1 MLQPDL
7 ALQVRLLADAV
18 RLPDAAASDR
28 VAKVASLAPGQ
39 PITAKILEQLP
50 DGRYKV
56 QLAGRALS
64 MQLPATARPGQD
76 VRLVYVGPE
85 PRLTFALAHDQASST
100 TVSSAGRLAAAL
112 TAAGQKPATA
122 TVTAPLFEAMPM
134 QGSEI
139 APRLREALTLSGL
152 FYESHQAQWI
162 DGQRPLNQL
171 LREPQGKLSP
181 LVVGDTTT
189 VAANGDVAHP
199 LSALATQPATESNP
213 ETPPASQRDASPAAP
228 AHPDSLPI
236 IQQQLGALETGQILW
251 QGQLWP
257 GQFVDWKITEFA
269 DEHRA
274 AADQEST
281 WETQLNL
288 ALSALG
294 SIDARLKL
302 QQGGVAISLQVDD
315 TAAVSL
321 LQNRSAELVNAMT
334 AAGLSVSEMRVSSHA
349 AT

>member
-18 RLPDAAASDR
+18 RLPAAAASDR
-28 VAKVASLAPGQ
+28 VSQVARLTPGQ
-39 PITAKILEQLP
+39 PITARILEQLP
-50 DGRYKV
+50 EGRYKV
-56 QLAGRALS
+56 LLAGRSLS

-76 VRLVYVGPE
+76 LRLVYVGPE

-112 TAAGQKPATA
+112 TAAGQKPAAA
-122 TVTAPLFEAMPM
+122 TLTAPLFEAMPADS
-134 QGSEI
+134 SEI

-152 FYESHQAQWI
+152 FYESHQAQWV
-162 DGQRPLNQL
+162 DGERPLNQL

-181 LVVGDTTT
+181 LVVGDQGA
-189 VAANGDVAHP
+189 VAGNTAA
-199 LSALATQPATESNP
+199 AQPAPSQAMQAATESAP
-213 ETPPASQRDASPAAP
+213 DPSSPSQRDATPAVP
-228 AHPDSLPI
+228 AHPDALPI

-257 GQFVDWKITEFA
+257 GQCMDWKITEFA
-269 DEHRA
+269 DAHHPDT
-274 AADQEST
+274 DQESA

-288 ALSALG
+288 ALATLG
-294 SIDARLKL
+294 AIDARLKF
-302 QQGGVAISLQVDD
+302 QRGGVAISLQVDAA
-315 TAAVSL
+315 AAVSL

-334 AAGLSVSEMRVSSHA
+334 AAGLSVSEVRVFSHA
-349 AT
+349 PT